1 MTVTAQTIQ
10 ETLRGVRFFDGIPE
24 REQQRIASLGRL
36 EEYKPE
42 EVIFREGQ
50 RRGSVFVVADG
61 SVALDIRVPE
71 HGGRWFQTV
80 TAGGLLG
87 WSSVLDQP
95 PLTAT
100 ARALTVCRLV
110 ALDVNGL
117 LALCESEPRF
127 GFLFMRQV
135 ARAVVGRLNATR
147 AQLLAAY
154 GESLPVVAGIH
165 EGAD

>member
-1 MTVTAQTIQ
+1 MTAQTIQ

-36 EEYKPE
+36 EEYEPE
-42 EVIFREGQ
+42 DVIFRESQ
-50 RRGSVFVVADG
+50 RRGSLFVVAEG

-80 TAGGLLG
+80 NVGGIVG
-87 WSSVLDQP
+87 WSPILDQP

-110 ALDVNGL
+110 ALDANGL
-117 LALCESEPRF
+117 LALCQNEPRV
-127 GFLFMRQV
+127 GFLLMRRV
-135 ARAVVGRLNATR
+135 ARAVVDRLNATR

-154 GESLPVVAGIH
+154 SECLPIVTGIH